1 MNTDN
6 QYIQRRLMTMLMEH
20 LDHPEVT
27 MLVGPRQS
35 GKTTILKQLDAQL
48 RAGGRNTLWFNLDFE
63 DDFRHLASQG
73 ALLQKIRLELGSGG
87 VVFIDEIQRKENAGL
102 FLKGLYDQG
111 LPWKFVVSGSGS
123 IELKDKI
130 SESLAGRKRLFEL
143 ATVNFGEFADFRT
156 GYRYANRLREFS
168 VPSRLKQSSSSG
180 NTSCT
185 AAIHE
190 LSWRKHTRKSWPPS
204 TRFSAA
210 IWKRTSSTS
219 SE

>member
-73 ALLQKIRLELGSGG
+73 AFLQKIRLELGSGG
-87 VVFIDEIQRKENAGL
+87 VVFIDEIQRKE
-102 FLKGLYDQG
+102 
-111 LPWKFVVSGSGS
+111 
-123 IELKDKI
+123 
-130 SESLAGRKRLFEL
+130 
-143 ATVNFGEFADFRT
+143 
-156 GYRYANRLREFS
+156 
-168 VPSRLKQSSSSG
+168 
-180 NTSCT
+180 
-185 AAIHE
+185 
-190 LSWRKHTRKSWPPS
+190 
-204 TRFSAA
+204 
-210 IWKRTSSTS
+210 
-219 SE
+219 